1 MEHLVLEGI
10 ANEFWKILRWRN
22 HAAPHCWVGM
32 ICWLGVEM
40 DARRVERGWMRRE
53 LRTLEFLVK

>member
-1 MEHLVLEGI
+1 MEHLVLED
-10 ANEFWKILRWRN
+10 ARR
-22 HAAPHCWVGM
+22 
-32 ICWLGVEM
+32 VEM